1 MKPRNG
7 ICWCTK
13 YTSILLNLAL
23 TWFICSKNLRIL
35 SGIIPKF
42 ISGATCSTGIQL
54 KVFYIFIFL
63 TKSNSLSLLRSIW
76 TEAHFQMI
84 CSICLINFLFEIF
97 NDFFLNDFWCIFLQN
112 VNKCH
117 LQKFPSERIHV
128 ATSFMSVRKSNGYR
142 IES

>member
-1 MKPRNG
+1 MYQVHQYFIELSFNL
-7 ICWCTK
+7 IYMFQEFENFIW
-13 YTSILLNLAL
+13 YHSQVHLWSNLLNRNS
-23 TWFICSKNLRIL
+23 IKSCQSV
-35 SGIIPKF
+35 
-42 ISGATCSTGIQL
+42 Q
-54 KVFYIFIFL
+54 VFVIFL
-63 TKSNSLSLLRSIW
+63 TKSNSLSLFRSIW